1 MVAIVIVFLIKLL
14 EKVVMY
20 TLEDSLKFKGLPMR
34 SKPLSFQLQSEIE
47 ALPFEHQEVLMDFIS
62 RVWELEFELDSIH
75 EKLSSI
81 G

>member
-1 MVAIVIVFLIKLL
+1 
-14 EKVVMY
+14 MY
-20 TLEDSLKFKGLPMR
+20 TLADSLKFKGLPMR
-34 SKPLSFQLQSEIE
+34 SKPLSF
-47 ALPFEHQEVLMDFIS
+47 HFIS